1 MEGEYLVHCMSNLA
15 DGRVNLTDGRRRGSI
30 LLVLGHRLGLLH
42 LFPGRNSLDFVVV
55 MMIWHRLTKR
65 LIAGTIDEKLNHE

>member
-1 MEGEYLVHCMSNLA
+1 M
-15 DGRVNLTDGRRRGSI
+15 
-30 LLVLGHRLGLLH
+30 LVLGHRLGLLH

-65 LIAGTIDEKLNHE
+65 LIAGTIDEMLNLSDDMDRCIQVDGQHP